1 MTDKQNRSDGR
12 KTAHSTFGGI
22 IYFSDFNTEYR
33 KSDPVH
39 GSAAAR
45 RIEQDFRF
53 DAQCRQNILNKKG
66 GAFFA

>member
-1 MTDKQNRSDGR
+1 MTDTKNRPDSR
-12 KTAHSTFGGI
+12 NAAHSTFGGV

-39 GSAAAR
+39 GSITAR
-45 RIEQDFRF
+45 RIAQDLRF
-53 DAQCRQNILNKKG
+53 DEQCRQNILHKEG